1 MSIFKKN
8 TYFRV
13 ISLILFT
20 LSISGCISLEQQQ
33 STLSRLNAKASSLQN
48 QVDAMKQKAIN
59 NNFDSEIMGKINN
72 LENSLKNV
80 NDGIEDLAWTYR
92 KLRSSSLN
100 YGGYREE
107 VHMQVEDIDQQ
118 LTSISSLI
126 ATDPSLRMGL

>member
-13 ISLILFT
+13 ISLILFI

-72 LENSLKNV
+72 LENSLKKV
-80 NDGIEDLAWTYR
+80 NDGIEELAWAYR
-92 KLRSSSLN
+92 MLRYPIE

-107 VHMQVEDIDQQ
+107 AHKLVEDIDQQ

>member
-1 MSIFKKN
+1 MSIFKK

-13 ISLILFT
+13 ISLILFI

-72 LENSLKNV
+72 LENSLKKV
-80 NDGIEDLAWTYR
+80 NHGIEELEWAYS
-92 KLRSSSLN
+92 KLRYPLE

-107 VHMQVEDIDQQ
+107 AHKLVEDIDQQ
-118 LTSISSLI
+118 LTSIGSLI

>member
-13 ISLILFT
+13 ISLILFI

-80 NDGIEDLAWTYR
+80 NDGIEDLARTYR